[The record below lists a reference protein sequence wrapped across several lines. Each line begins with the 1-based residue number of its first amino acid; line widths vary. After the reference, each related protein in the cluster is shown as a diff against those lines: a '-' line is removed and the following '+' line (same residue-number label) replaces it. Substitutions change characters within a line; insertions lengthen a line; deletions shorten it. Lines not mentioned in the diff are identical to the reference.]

1 LADGA
6 EVSREY
12 LERSP
17 LTTQQMLSDVAGH
30 FGLSINDLLPDRSK
44 TQSAIRAIAM
54 WALREQYEFSYP
66 ELGAM
71 FRKDHT
77 TVMHNVSRVGL
88 AVARFDQGEDDW
100 IGRIAR
106 SVLLGGKLAAE

>member
-1 LADGA
+1 MSLAF
-6 EVSREY
+6 

-17 LTTQQMLSDVAGH
+17 LVTQQMLSDVAGH
-30 FGLSINDLLPDRSK
+30 FGLSINDLRPDKSK
-44 TQSAIRAIAM
+44 TQAAIRSIAM
-54 WALREQYEFSYP
+54 WAMRERYGFSYP

-71 FRKDHT
+71 FRKDHAT
-77 TVMHNVSRVGL
+77 IMHNVSRVGL